1 MTVVVI
7 VTVTRREGIWLAL
20 VYVLKDTLTLCEV
33 MVFQNCLTLFNKYEC
48 NKFYGT
54 I

>member
-20 VYVLKDTLTLCEV
+20 VYVLKDTLTLCKV
-33 MVFQNCLTLFNKYEC
+33 MVFKNCLTLFNKYEC